1 MLIISSWLS
10 FAPSALLYFY
20 LPQVHFYTFIHNTQ
34 SLGLQDKLSKKV
46 RDVSKGGGGSPE
58 ERPHDVSPRQNRYV
72 TLPLASF

>member
-46 RDVSKGGGGSPE
+46 RDVSKGGGGLQKNV
-58 ERPHDVSPRQNRYV
+58 HM
-72 TLPLASF
+72 TFLPDKIDM